1 MIILETDDPERLW
14 IRIQRA
20 VSERRFEGWEAHS
33 DVQLALMDWPTRY
46 TNLRLRVGYR
56 RASHELR
63 LYDIR
68 GDRYLPAQM
77 LFTYQKS
84 LCAQLCNM
92 FATIIKDARITVREL
107 NKGAGKRRLSVP
119 SEFDMQRFDH
129 WINGDD
135 LAKYRF
141 Q

>member
-1 MIILETDDPERLW
+1 MILLETDNPERLW
-14 IRIQRA
+14 ARIQKA

-56 RASHELR
+56 RDSHELR
-63 LYDIR
+63 LYDLS
-68 GDRYLPAQM
+68 GDRNLSAQI
-77 LFTYQKS
+77 LFIHQKS
-84 LCAQLCNM
+84 LGAQLCNM
-92 FATIIKDARITVREL
+92 FTTNIKDARISVREH
-107 NKGAGKRRLSVP
+107 NRGKRRLSAP
-119 SEFDMQRFDH
+119 TEFDSQRFDH

-135 LAKYRF
+135 LAEYCF

>member
-1 MIILETDDPERLW
+1 MIILKTDNPERLW
-14 IRIQRA
+14 IRIQKA

-56 RASHELR
+56 RDSHELR
-63 LYDIR
+63 LHDLS
-68 GDRYLPAQM
+68 GDRHLSAQI
-77 LFTYQKS
+77 LFTHQKS
-84 LCAQLCNM
+84 LGAQLCNM
-92 FATIIKDARITVREL
+92 FTANIKDARISVREQ
-107 NKGAGKRRLSVP
+107 NRGGGKRRARAP
-119 SEFDMQRFDH
+119 TEFVFHRFDH

-135 LAKYRF
+135 LAEYRF